1 MRVLGAL
8 VRVVGIA
15 SFATF
20 GWGCQVLGGVDGDL
34 VLSVAGA
41 GGPVGVEGDPL
52 TWEASGPGTG
62 DPPVYELPSEWFS
75 VYNPT
80 GDLTSQHEG
89 KLVVGYPP
97 HSARPRNVGKK
108 WGLAAEKARQNHVLN
123 SAWDGAEWIGGQ
135 PVPMSVTSGQE
146 DPVDDAVA
154 QGVRFSSDG
163 GQQSNSTTV
172 GAGTIASTWARGVTG
187 TSPYAYLA
195 FGANWVEVDDANWK
209 RYVVPLV
216 GDDTRNLRLETQ
228 TFPGGPA
235 PITAATAVIAYGA
248 QVEDG
253 TYPSSL
259 IPTYGQSR
267 AREADTLVLDG
278 YAVAKNGWFSVTIRF
293 APHYG
298 SNELPSLA
306 HDIIY
311 LYKGQIL
318 VRLQRGMD
326 TQTAKLV
333 LHVPGE
339 DAGVKDLVV
348 DGLTWQRE
356 DTLTVVAWS
365 APDGRFLSIEGAT
378 SGNGEAS
385 SPVPAKPLVDDTL
398 GETSMAL
405 GDKNGSQESADLQ
418 YIQFR

>member
-1 MRVLGAL
+1 MRALGAL
-8 VRVVGIA
+8 VHVGIA

-20 GWGCQVLGGVDGDL
+20 LWGCQILGGLEGEL

-52 TWEASGPGTG
+52 TWEASDVMTG
-62 DPPVYELPSEWFS
+62 EPPAYELPTEWLS
-75 VYNPT
+75 VFNPT

-89 KLVVGYPP
+89 RLVVGYPQ

-108 WGLAAEKARQNHVLN
+108 WGLAAEATRKNHVLN
-123 SAWDGAEWIGGQ
+123 SAWEGAGWFAGQ
-135 PVPMSVTSGQE
+135 PVPMSVTPGQE
-146 DPVDDAVA
+146 DPVEDAVA
-154 QGVRFSSDG
+154 QGVRFSSSG
-163 GQQSNSTTV
+163 GEQSNSTTV

-187 TSPYAYLA
+187 SAPYAYLA
-195 FGANWVEVDDANWK
+195 FGTNWVEVEDATWK
-209 RYVVPLV
+209 HHVVPLGGV
-216 GDDTRNLRLETQ
+216 TRNLRFETQ

-235 PITAATAVIAYGA
+235 PITTSTAVIAYGA

-259 IPTYGQSR
+259 IPTYGESR
-267 AREADTLVLDG
+267 TREADILVLDG
-278 YAVAKNGWFSVTIRF
+278 DVVAKNGWFSVTIRF
-293 APHYG
+293 APHYA
-298 SNELPSLA
+298 SNDPPSFA

-311 LYKGQIL
+311 LYKGEIF

-326 TQTAKLV
+326 APAARLV
-333 LHVPGE
+333 LHVPGGA
-339 DAGVKDLVV
+339 AGVNDLVI

-356 DTLTVVAWS
+356 DSLTVVAWS

-378 SGNGEAS
+378 QGNGEAS
-385 SPVPAKPLVDDTL
+385 SPVPAKPLVDATL
-398 GETSMAL
+398 GEVSMAL